1 MENIADNA
9 KDPLPF
15 KLASTKFCTR
25 CKIEKSVDEFYKNV
39 LTRDGVESYC
49 ISCKSTYYKE
59 RREGKKLLSFKQV
72 APHKKFWLAENKL
85 KKTAHQKV
93 AYAIQKGELVRQP
106 CERCGTTE
114 HVVGHHEDYN
124 KPLEVV
130 WLCKHHHK
138 ERHAELD
145 REEKP
150 KPDMINNPPH
160 YTHGGIETIAY
171 IRAKLSPEEY
181 VGYLRGN
188 IEKYNSR
195 IGLKGESRLDSGKIK
210 WYATELDRFLNEG

>member
-15 KLASTKFCTR
+15 KLATTKFCTK
-25 CKIEKSVDEFYKNV
+25 CKIEKSIDEFYKSAF
-39 LTRDGVESYC
+39 TRDGVESYC
-49 ISCKSTYYKE
+49 ISCKSVYNKE

-72 APHKKFWLAENKL
+72 APHQKFWLQENKL
-85 KKTAHQKV
+85 KKIAHQKV

-106 CERCGTTE
+106 CEKCGTTE
-114 HVVGHHEDYN
+114 NVVAHHEDYN

-130 WLCKHHHK
+130 WLCKFHHK

-145 REEKP
+145 REDKP
-150 KPDMINNPPH
+150 KSDMVNHPPH
-160 YTHGGIETIAY
+160 YTQGGIETIEY

-188 IEKYNSR
+188 IMKYTSR
-195 IGLKGESRLDSGKIK
+195 IGLKGESSEDAGKIE
-210 WYATELDRFLNEG
+210 WYSKELHRFLREG